1 MTQELCEK
9 LSYSICSGN
18 KKTNMR
24 TKEKMKRY
32 FQGKSLK
39 RAKPAKGAIFF
50 LFFFLVQIDQNA

>member
-1 MTQELCEK
+1 
-9 LSYSICSGN
+9 
-18 KKTNMR
+18 MR

-39 RAKPAKGAIFF
+39 RAKGAKGAIFF

>member
-39 RAKPAKGAIFF
+39 RAKGAIFF